1 MGISLIVEQRKGL
14 TSIGGFIQPI
24 VVLVCQDNDRH
35 SIVDRF
41 HQFSGSSCEDSAG
54 IQDFRFMLPLF
65 PKSGKG
71 KQLLVSAMDMKG
83 LFTRVGF

>member
-1 MGISLIVEQRKGL
+1 VYRQHKL
-14 TSIGGFIQPI
+14 
-24 VVLVCQDNDRH
+24 C
-35 SIVDRF
+35 
-41 HQFSGSSCEDSAG
+41 GSCRNYGAG
-54 IQDFRFMLPLF
+54 IQGFGFMLPLF